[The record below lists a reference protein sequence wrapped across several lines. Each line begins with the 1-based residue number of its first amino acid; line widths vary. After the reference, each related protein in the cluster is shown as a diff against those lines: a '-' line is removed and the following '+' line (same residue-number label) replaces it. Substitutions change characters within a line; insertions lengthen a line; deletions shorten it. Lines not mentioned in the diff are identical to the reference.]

1 MASSKPPMKLNFNLT
16 GAKKS
21 HDLLGFELDENHLK
35 IVHLQLKG
43 LKREIVNIS
52 VHPVHGLQDDALVNL
67 IRQTAEKFQALG
79 ARAYLAVPL
88 PLVITRNIEI
98 PSQDPKEIK
107 EIVNL
112 QASRHTP
119 YARAE
124 IIVDT
129 LNLGLIRE
137 RYSKVLLVIVPKETV
152 NKQIQLMERAGLRL
166 ERVFFPPEGI
176 ALTVSKIAGHE
187 AHDGALGVL
196 HMDYGFTTFMVVQGG
211 KLLFMRGIHIGAYQ
225 LVEEKEN
232 YLDRFQDEL
241 EKSMETYTNDE
252 VGPAPKRTLLL
263 GALNEVTEFDELL
276 NEAFKMPLKRQP
288 YVEHF
293 SLSAAAAAAA
303 SSSKMISFLNLV
315 APLSIQDKIHVDL
328 TSEEKKLKIQLERRG
343 REMLKTGV
351 LMLVLFSLIFMDVT
365 AKISFK
371 KAYLK
376 QITTHYLPV
385 RDSAK
390 QLEQML
396 AKTEL
401 IKFYLLSRGD
411 SLQALTELYDA
422 TPLDIRLAEIKYD
435 ESSGKFSVKGT
446 SSIMSSAFTF
456 VSELEKSSIF
466 KNVKTKY
473 VNSRS
478 EGGRDVADFEI
489 NCLIDTESKGK
500 HEKQSR

>member
-1 MASSKPPMKLNFNLT
+1 MSAPKPPKALGLSLMP
-16 GAKKS
+16 AKKS
-21 HDLLGFELDENHLK
+21 RDLLGFELDENHLK
-35 IVHLQLKG
+35 IVHAPMKG
-43 LKREIVNIS
+43 LKREIADVA
-52 VHPVHGLQDDALVNL
+52 VHPVHGLPDDGIVAL
-67 IRQTAEKFQALG
+67 IRQSVEKFG
-79 ARAYLAVPL
+79 AADAQAYLAVPL

-129 LNLGLIRE
+129 LNLGLVRE

-176 ALTVSKIAGHE
+176 ALSASKIAGHE
-187 AHDGALGVL
+187 AQDGTLGIL
-196 HMDYGFTTFMVVQGG
+196 HMDHGFTTFMVVQAG
-211 KLLFMRGIHIGAYQ
+211 KLLFMRGIHIGAYH
-225 LVEEKEN
+225 LTEERES

-241 EKSMETYTNDE
+241 EKSMETYVSDE
-252 VGPAPKRTLLL
+252 VGAPPRRMLLL
-263 GALNEVTEFDELL
+263 GALNGLTEFDDVLA
-276 NEAFKMPLKRQP
+276 EAFKVPLKRQP
-288 YVEHF
+288 YADHF
-293 SLSAAAAAAA
+293 ALSDAAKAGVA
-303 SSSKMISFLNLV
+303 SSKMVSFLNLV
-315 APLSIQDKIHVDL
+315 APLSIADRVRVDL

-343 REMLKTGV
+343 REMLKSGV
-351 LMLVLFSLIFMDVT
+351 LLLIAFSLVFVDVT

-376 QITTHYLPV
+376 QITAHYLPV
-385 RDSAK
+385 RENAK

-401 IKFYLLSRGD
+401 IKSYLVSRGH
-411 SLQALTELYDA
+411 SLTTLTELYDA
-422 TPLDIRLAEIKYD
+422 TPLDIRLTEIKYD
-435 ESSGKFSVKGT
+435 ESADKFSVKGT
-446 SSIMSSAFTF
+446 SLVMSSVFTF
-456 VSELEKSSIF
+456 VSELEKSAIF

-473 VNSRS
+473 VNSRK
-478 EGGRDVADFEI
+478 EGDRDVADFEI
-489 NCLIDTESKGK
+489 NCLIDNGK
-500 HEKQSR
+500 AEKNEK